1 MVNRGYPSVAQILDI
16 MMNAI
21 FVDFLDQDLLGLDR
35 VNRLLENQSL
45 TEASS
50 VRLVKAFTLRP
61 SVDLAR
67 VAGKYEP
74 NLPRSFRF
82 LTRRLGTYKT
92 GSYEWLS
99 MIMFDP
105 NYIRNYH
112 GHRGSGC
119 TRTRKEIEA
128 FLA

>member
-1 MVNRGYPSVAQILDI
+1 
-16 MMNAI
+16 
-21 FVDFLDQDLLGLDR
+21 

-45 TEASS
+45 TNASN

-74 NLPRSFRF
+74 NLPRSFRV

-92 GSYEWLS
+92 ESYEWLS
-99 MIMFDP
+99 MILFDP
-105 NYIRNYH
+105 NYIRTIMDIGEADAH
-112 GHRGSGC
+112 AQK
-119 TRTRKEIEA
+119 KEIEA

>member
-1 MVNRGYPSVAQILDI
+1 
-16 MMNAI
+16 MNAI
-21 FVDFLDQDLLGLDR
+21 FVDLLDQDILGLDR

-45 TEASS
+45 TEASN

-61 SVDLAR
+61 SVDLAK

-99 MIMFDP
+99 LIMFDP
-105 NYIRNYH
+105 NYIRTIMDIGEADAH
-112 GHRGSGC
+112 A
-119 TRTRKEIEA
+119 RKDEIEA